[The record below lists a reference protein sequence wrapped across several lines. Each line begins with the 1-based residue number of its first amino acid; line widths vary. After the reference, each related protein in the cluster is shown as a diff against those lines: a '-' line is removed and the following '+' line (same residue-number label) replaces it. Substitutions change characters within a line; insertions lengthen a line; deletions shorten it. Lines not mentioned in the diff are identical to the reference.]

1 MPEPLK
7 TLTPGQVFWT
17 FDHRNPE
24 AAKVRHDKQREYF
37 FYKDN
42 PQILRL
48 HRYELAA
55 GHLYAT
61 EAEAEQARQIMILK
75 MRYSRDMNNLT
86 CRSCIFYCM
95 DGDDIGTCTVSD
107 NIVEPQQEACSN
119 YQSDN
124 TDGM

>member
-24 AAKVRHDKQREYF
+24 ASKVRFDKQRDYF

-42 PQILRL
+42 PQILRR

-55 GHLYAT
+55 GYLYAT
-61 EAEAEQARQIMILK
+61 EAEAEKARQIIILK
-75 MRYSRDMNNLT
+75 MGYSRDMNNLT
-86 CRSCIFYCM
+86 CQSCIFYRM

-107 NIVEPQQEACSN
+107 NIVEPQQEACN
-119 YQSDN
+119 NHQRN
-124 TDGM
+124 EE